1 MLAGGVRVDVVPAGR
16 VVHPTHTHTHT
27 EYFYLFFLSTIRV
40 FYNAPGRGAD
50 RARDL
55 APLKLPTHQ
64 LRTLYVSFD
73 KAFRSGGE
81 VSQKIFSQWLELYK
95 LSTVVTKLSVGV
107 TMKNLKGEK
116 WEVTKTDRRKNDM
129 PVTLECV
136 ANRAR
141 KTEFRCCWTTGAA
154 EFLAEFAEGLWS

>member
-1 MLAGGVRVDVVPAGR
+1 MRIGPEIS
-16 VVHPTHTHTHT
+16 H
-27 EYFYLFFLSTIRV
+27 
-40 FYNAPGRGAD
+40 
-50 RARDL
+50 
-55 APLKLPTHQ
+55 LKLPTHP
-64 LRTLYVSFD
+64 LRTLYLNFD
-73 KAFRSGGE
+73 KVFRSGGD
-81 VSQKIFSQWLELYK
+81 VSQRIFSQWLELYK

-141 KTEFRCCWTTGAA
+141 KAEFRCCWTTGAA